1 MANYKINKHGM
12 VVEEIPED
20 LEKEKEDLLQMES
33 LLLKMQKN
41 IKILSTL
48 VIRKKDRIEKLKKEK
63 GETPS

>member
-1 MANYKINKHGM
+1 MANYKINKQGM

-63 GETPS
+63 GEES

>member
-1 MANYKINKHGM
+1 MANYKINKQGM

-41 IKILSTL
+41 IKILSVL
-48 VIRKKDRIEKLKKEK
+48 VNRKKDRIEKLKKEK
-63 GETPS
+63 GEES